1 MTTMSERI
9 SYIDK
14 IRKHIP
20 VELYRELRTR
30 IESASEDKYKKIKE
44 SKLKNIYVTVI
55 LSLFLGIFGADRFY
69 AGDIRLGIGK
79 LVLGV
84 IGYLFGGFGTIG
96 FALQLLSYV
105 WWIEDIFFS
114 YRLSR
119 KRNAERIYAILNE
132 N

>member
-1 MTTMSERI
+1 MNNNSD
-9 SYIDK
+9 YIGK

-20 VELYRELRTR
+20 KEAYRELC
-30 IESASEDKYKKIKE
+30 IKLDDASEEKCNKVKE
-44 SKLKNIYVTVI
+44 LKLKSIYVTLL

-79 LVLGV
+79 LALGV
-84 IGYLFGGFGTIG
+84 VGYLFGGFGTIG
-96 FALQLLSYV
+96 FAIQLLSYV

>member
-1 MTTMSERI
+1 MSERI

-14 IRKHIP
+14 IRKQIP

-44 SKLKNIYVTVI
+44 LKLKNIYVTVI
-55 LSLFLGIFGADRFY
+55 LSLFLGIFGVDRFY

-84 IGYLFGGFGTIG
+84 VGYLFGGFGTIG

-119 KRNAERIYAILNE
+119 KRNSEKIYGILNE

>member
-1 MTTMSERI
+1 MSERI

-14 IRKHIP
+14 IRKQIP

-30 IESASEDKYKKIKE
+30 IESASEDKYKKIE
-44 SKLKNIYVTVI
+44 DLKLKNIYVTVI
-55 LSLFLGIFGADRFY
+55 LSLFLGIFGVDRFY

-84 IGYLFGGFGTIG
+84 VGYLFGGFGTIG

-119 KRNAERIYAILNE
+119 KRNSEKIYGILNE

>member
-1 MTTMSERI
+1 MSERI

-14 IRKHIP
+14 IRKQIP
-20 VELYRELRTR
+20 VELYRELRTK

-44 SKLKNIYVTVI
+44 LKLKNTYVTVI
-55 LSLFLGIFGADRFY
+55 LSLFLGIFGVDRFY
-69 AGDIRLGIGK
+69 AGDIKLGIGK
-79 LVLGV
+79 LAMGLV
-84 IGYLFGGFGTIG
+84 GYIFGGFGTVG
-96 FALQLLSYV
+96 FTVQLLSYV

-119 KRNAERIYAILNE
+119 KRNSEKIYGILNE

>member
-1 MTTMSERI
+1 MNNNSD
-9 SYIDK
+9 YIGK

-20 VELYRELRTR
+20 KEAYRELC
-30 IESASEDKYKKIKE
+30 IKLDDASEEKRNKVKE
-44 SKLKNIYVTVI
+44 LKLKSIYVTLF
-55 LSLFLGIFGADRFY
+55 LSLLLGIFGADRFY

-79 LVLGV
+79 LALGV
-84 IGYLFGGFGTIG
+84 VGYLFGGFGTIG
-96 FALQLLSYV
+96 FAIQLLSYV

-132 N
+132 S

>member
-1 MTTMSERI
+1 MNNNSD
-9 SYIDK
+9 YIGK

-20 VELYRELRTR
+20 KEAYRELC
-30 IESASEDKYKKIKE
+30 IKLDDASEEKRNKVKE
-44 SKLKNIYVTVI
+44 LKLKSIYVTLL
-55 LSLFLGIFGADRFY
+55 LSLLLGIFGADRFY

-79 LVLGV
+79 LALGV
-84 IGYLFGGFGTIG
+84 VGYLFGGFGTIG
-96 FALQLLSYV
+96 FAIQLLSYV

>member
-1 MTTMSERI
+1 MNNNSD
-9 SYIDK
+9 YIGK
-14 IRKHIP
+14 VRKHIP
-20 VELYRELRTR
+20 KEAYRELC
-30 IESASEDKYKKIKE
+30 IKLDDASEEKRNKVKE
-44 SKLKNIYVTVI
+44 LKLKSIYVTLF
-55 LSLFLGIFGADRFY
+55 LSLLLGIFGVDRFY

-84 IGYLFGGFGTIG
+84 VGYLFGGFGTIG
-96 FALQLLSYV
+96 FAIQLLSYV

>member
-1 MTTMSERI
+1 MSERI

-14 IRKHIP
+14 IRRQIP

-44 SKLKNIYVTVI
+44 LKLKNIYVTVI
-55 LSLFLGIFGADRFY
+55 LSLFLGIFGVDRFY
-69 AGDIRLGIGK
+69 AGDKRLGIGK

-119 KRNAERIYAILNE
+119 KRNSEKIYGILNE

>member
-1 MTTMSERI
+1 MNNNSD
-9 SYIDK
+9 YIGK

-20 VELYRELRTR
+20 KEAYRELC
-30 IESASEDKYKKIKE
+30 IKLDDASEEKRNKVKE
-44 SKLKNIYVTVI
+44 LKLKSIYVTLI
-55 LSLFLGIFGADRFY
+55 LSLLLGIFGADRFY

-79 LVLGV
+79 LALGV
-84 IGYLFGGFGTIG
+84 VGYLFGGFGTIG
-96 FALQLLSYV
+96 FAIQLLSYV

>member
-1 MTTMSERI
+1 MNNNSD
-9 SYIDK
+9 YIGK

-20 VELYRELRTR
+20 KEAYRELC
-30 IESASEDKYKKIKE
+30 IKLDDASEEKCNKVKE
-44 SKLKNIYVTVI
+44 LKLKSIYVTLI
-55 LSLFLGIFGADRFY
+55 LSLLLGIFGVDRFY

-79 LVLGV
+79 LALGV
-84 IGYLFGGFGTIG
+84 VGYLFGGFGTIG
-96 FALQLLSYV
+96 FAIQLLSYV

>member
-1 MTTMSERI
+1 MSNN
-9 SYIDK
+9 SDYIAK

-20 VELYRELRTR
+20 KEAYRELC
-30 IESASEDKYKKIKE
+30 IKLDAVSEKKCNKIKE
-44 SKLKNIYVTVI
+44 LKLKNIYATVI

-79 LVLGV
+79 LALGI
-84 IGYLFGGFGTIG
+84 IGYLLGGFGTVG
-96 FALQLLSYV
+96 FAIQLLSYV

-119 KRNAERIYAILNE
+119 KRNAEKIYYILNE

>member
-1 MTTMSERI
+1 MSERI

-14 IRKHIP
+14 IRKQIP

-44 SKLKNIYVTVI
+44 LKLKNTYVTVI

-84 IGYLFGGFGTIG
+84 VGYLFGGFGTIG

>member
-1 MTTMSERI
+1 MNNNSD
-9 SYIDK
+9 YIVK

-20 VELYRELRTR
+20 KEAYRELC
-30 IESASEDKYKKIKE
+30 IKLDDASEEKRNKVKE
-44 SKLKNIYVTVI
+44 LKLKSIYVTLI
-55 LSLFLGIFGADRFY
+55 LSLFLGIFGVDRFY

-79 LVLGV
+79 LALGV
-84 IGYLFGGFGTIG
+84 VGYLFGGFGTIG
-96 FALQLLSYV
+96 FAIQLLSYV

-119 KRNAERIYAILNE
+119 KRNAERIYSILNE

>member
-1 MTTMSERI
+1 MNNNSD
-9 SYIDK
+9 YICK

-20 VELYRELRTR
+20 KEAYRELC
-30 IESASEDKYKKIKE
+30 IKLDDASEEKRNKVKE
-44 SKLKNIYVTVI
+44 LKLKSIYVTLL
-55 LSLFLGIFGADRFY
+55 LSLLLGIFGVDRFY

-79 LVLGV
+79 LALGV
-84 IGYLFGGFGTIG
+84 VGYLFGGFGTIG
-96 FALQLLSYV
+96 FAIQLLSYV

>member
-1 MTTMSERI
+1 MNNNSD
-9 SYIDK
+9 YIGK

-20 VELYRELRTR
+20 KEAYRELC
-30 IESASEDKYKKIKE
+30 IKLDDASEEKRNKVKE
-44 SKLKNIYVTVI
+44 LKLKSIYVTLF

-79 LVLGV
+79 LALGV
-84 IGYLFGGFGTIG
+84 VGYLFGGFGTIG
-96 FALQLLSYV
+96 FAIQLLSYV

>member
-1 MTTMSERI
+1 MSERI

-14 IRKHIP
+14 IRKQIP

-44 SKLKNIYVTVI
+44 LKLKSIYVTVI
-55 LSLFLGIFGADRFY
+55 LSLFLGIFGVDRFY

-84 IGYLFGGFGTIG
+84 VGYLFGGFGTIG

-119 KRNAERIYAILNE
+119 KRNSEKIYGILNE

>member
-1 MTTMSERI
+1 MNNNSD
-9 SYIDK
+9 YIGK

-20 VELYRELRTR
+20 KEAYRELC
-30 IESASEDKYKKIKE
+30 IKLDDASEEKRNKVKE
-44 SKLKNIYVTVI
+44 LKLKSIYVTLI
-55 LSLFLGIFGADRFY
+55 LSLLLGIFGADRFY

-79 LVLGV
+79 LALGV
-84 IGYLFGGFGTIG
+84 VGYLFGGFGTIG
-96 FALQLLSYV
+96 FAIQLLSYV

-119 KRNAERIYAILNE
+119 KRNAERIYSILNE